1 MSEHQNLEWKESW
14 RDDYLRWICGFANAK
29 GGTLV
34 IGKTDRGTVVG
45 VKQARKLLEELPNK
59 VRDTLGIMVD
69 VNLKRSKGH
78 ELVEIVVSPYPYPIS
93 YRGEYHYRSGATKQ
107 ELKGAALDQF
117 LLRKQGRHWDGV
129 PVPQVAVK
137 QLSRGAVDGFRAR
150 ARESKRLAPEI
161 LRDPLPALI
170 DKLHLLDGKYLKRA
184 AVLLFHADPE
194 RICTGAYIKIGY
206 FHNDADL
213 LYQDEIHGDLFTQVD
228 KAMDLLL
235 TKYLRAGISYRGLQ
249 RVETFPV
256 PEEALR
262 EALLNAV
269 IHKDYGSNT
278 PIQISV
284 YPDRLML
291 WNSGELPD
299 DWTVERLKRKHSSQ
313 PFNPDIANAFF
324 RAGMIESWGRGI
336 ERIFQ
341 ACRTNGSPLPEF
353 RSEQSGLW
361 ADFAYAKPMAPVK
374 TPVET
379 PVQTRVETRVETPVE
394 TRVETPVET
403 RVETPVE
410 TRVETPVETPAKT
423 GDLILE
429 FLRGRPEATLAEVGI
444 AIGKSVSAI
453 ERASSKLVKEG
464 KLRFVGPHKGGHW
477 KVLP

>member
-29 GGTLV
+29 GGTLL
-34 IGKTDRGTVVG
+34 IGKNDRGTVVG
-45 VKQARKLLEELPNK
+45 VKQARKLLEEIPNK

-69 VNLKRSKGH
+69 VNLKRSQGH
-78 ELVEIVVSPYPYPIS
+78 ELIEIVVTPYPYPIS
-93 YRGEYHYRSGATKQ
+93 YKGEYHYRSGATKQ

-137 QLSRGAVDGFRAR
+137 QLSRPAVDAFRKR

-161 LRDPLPALI
+161 LRESLPALI

-206 FHNDADL
+206 FQNDADL

-291 WNSGELPD
+291 WNPGELPD
-299 DWTVERLKRKHSSQ
+299 AWTVERLTRKHPSQ

-336 ERIFQ
+336 ERIFS
-341 ACRTNGSPLPEF
+341 ACRGNGSPVPAF

-361 ADFAYAKPMAPVK
+361 ADFAYAKTMA
-374 TPVET
+374 PVET
-379 PVQTRVETRVETPVE
+379 PVEMPRPESRPESRLESQPESQPESVEARVLRLLGEQPLGKAAISSALGQKIVSGQLNAVIRSLLAQGRIEYTIPEKPNSRLQKYRLVTETPSP
-394 TRVETPVET
+394 RRKAPQ
-403 RVETPVE
+403 
-410 TRVETPVETPAKT
+410 
-423 GDLILE
+423 
-429 FLRGRPEATLAEVGI
+429 
-444 AIGKSVSAI
+444 
-453 ERASSKLVKEG
+453 
-464 KLRFVGPHKGGHW
+464 
-477 KVLP
+477 